1 MGDLMTPMSRLTC
14 LGLSA
19 LVLPAAWAH
28 HSHGN
33 YDVNN
38 YTTLEGTVSEVLW
51 INPHTWIY
59 LEVIGED
66 GEPSVWA
73 LEGGA
78 PGGLMRRG
86 WSPDSV
92 KAGDTIQVRCHQLR
106 DGSNG
111 CLLGFVTP
119 PGGEEKEWD

>member
-1 MGDLMTPMSRLTC
+1 MNPTRILRWTTA
-14 LGLSA
+14 GLAAGA
-19 LVLPAAWAH
+19 LPVWGH

-38 YTTLEGTVSEVLW
+38 YTYLEGKVSEVQW

-59 LEVIGED
+59 LEVADTNGDVAI
-66 GEPSVWA
+66 WA

-78 PGGLMRRG
+78 PGGLLRRG
-86 WSPDSV
+86 WATDSV
-92 KAGDTIQVRCHQLR
+92 KSGDTIKVRCHQLR

>member
-1 MGDLMTPMSRLTC
+1 MNSFRKLC
-14 LGLSA
+14 WLGLCVAALLSVSA
-19 LVLPAAWAH
+19 RAH

-38 YTTLEGTVSEVLW
+38 YTLLEGQVSEVQW

-59 LEVIGED
+59 LEIQDED
-66 GEPSVWA
+66 GEPTIWA

-78 PGGLMRRG
+78 PGGLIRRG

-92 KAGDTIQVRCHQLR
+92 KPGDTIRVRCHQLR

>member
-1 MGDLMTPMSRLTC
+1 MMIARESLRL
-14 LGLSA
+14 GA
-19 LVLPAAWAH
+19 LAIAAIWLFPASGH

-33 YDVNN
+33 YQMTE
-38 YTTLEGTVSEVLW
+38 YTHLAGMVKELHWMS
-51 INPHTWIY
+51 PHTWIY
-59 LEVIGED
+59 LEVPNSD
-66 GEPSVWA
+66 GDHILWA
-73 LEGGA
+73 LEGGS
-78 PGGLMRRG
+78 PNSLLRKG

-92 KAGDTIQVRCHQLR
+92 EPGDHISVRCHQMR

>member
-1 MGDLMTPMSRLTC
+1 MIPMSRLAG

-19 LVLPAAWAH
+19 FVLPVWAH

-38 YTTLEGTVSEVLW
+38 YTFLEGTVSEVLW

-59 LEVIGED
+59 LEVMDED

-78 PGGLMRRG
+78 PNGLTRRG

-92 KAGDTIQVRCHQLR
+92 KAGDTIKVRCHQLR

>member
-1 MGDLMTPMSRLTC
+1 MRSTGKLLW

-19 LVLPAAWAH
+19 AAAPALAH

-38 YTTLEGTVSEVLW
+38 YTYLEGRVSEVLW

-59 LEVIGED
+59 LEVQAED
-66 GEPSVWA
+66 GEPTIWA

-78 PGGLMRRG
+78 PGGLVRRG

-92 KAGDTIQVRCHQLR
+92 EAGDTIKVRCHRLR

>member
-1 MGDLMTPMSRLTC
+1 MTAVAKKHWLAT
-14 LGLSA
+14 GGFA
-19 LVLPAAWAH
+19 LLAAPVAAH

-38 YTTLEGTVSEVLW
+38 YIELQGRVSELQW
-51 INPHTWIY
+51 LNPHTWIY
-59 LEVIGED
+59 LEVED
-66 GEPSVWA
+66 ETGEPIVWA
-73 LEGGA
+73 LEGGS
-78 PGGLMRRG
+78 PGALTRDG
-86 WSPDSV
+86 WRPDSV
-92 KAGDTIQVRCHQLR
+92 QAGDMIKVRCHQLR